1 MVSGRRM
8 EGLSRD
14 ESLRLLATIP
24 VGRVVFTHLALPA
37 IRLVYHMV
45 EDDQI
50 VIRAHLGAA
59 ITAVTGPQG
68 GTVVAYQADMID
80 TDEHLGWSVIVVG
93 RARRLPDTGDDTHY
107 RQALRP
113 WAVGV
118 PDDIIAIQA
127 DVVDGHRL
135 ARIID

>member
-1 MVSGRRM
+1 M
-8 EGLSRD
+8 EVLSRD
-14 ESLRLLATIP
+14 ESLQLLATIP
-24 VGRVVFTHLALPA
+24 VGRVVFTELALPA
-37 IRLVYHMV
+37 VRLVYHV
-45 EDDQI
+45 VDGDQI

-59 ITAVTGPQG
+59 ITAATGSEG
-68 GTVVAYQADMID
+68 GTVVAYEADMID

-93 RARRLPDTGDDTHY
+93 RARRLPDTGEDTHY

-113 WAVGV
+113 WAIGV

-135 ARIID
+135 SRIID

>member
-1 MVSGRRM
+1 M
-8 EGLSRD
+8 EVLSRD
-14 ESLRLLATIP
+14 ESLQLLATIP
-24 VGRVVFTHLALPA
+24 VGRVVFTELALPA
-37 IRLVYHMV
+37 VRLVYHV
-45 EDDQI
+45 VDGDQI

-59 ITAVTGPQG
+59 IAAVTGSQG
-68 GTVVAYQADMID
+68 GTVVAYEADMID

-93 RARRLPDTGDDTHY
+93 RARRLPDTGEDTHY

-113 WAVGV
+113 WATGV

-135 ARIID
+135 SRIID